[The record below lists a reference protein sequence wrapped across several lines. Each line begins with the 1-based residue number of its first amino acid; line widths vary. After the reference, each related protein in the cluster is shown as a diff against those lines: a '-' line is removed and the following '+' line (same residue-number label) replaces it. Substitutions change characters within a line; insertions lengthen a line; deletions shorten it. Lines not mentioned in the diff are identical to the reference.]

1 MESIDHAILL
11 GAVVMTAGILLGV
24 FSSRFG
30 VPFLLVF
37 LGVGMAAGVDGPGGI
52 RFSNTWLSFLVG
64 NIALAVILLDGGLR
78 TRLATFRVALRPSLS
93 LATLGVV
100 ITAVL
105 VGAFASW
112 LLGIDWKLG
121 LLLGAIVGSTDAAA
135 VFSLLNG
142 SGVRLT
148 ERVASV
154 LEIESGINDPMAIF
168 LTLTLI
174 EWITSPQGLSPGAL
188 VTRLVV
194 QFGVG
199 GILGAA
205 LGYCLANVMER
216 VNVAEGLQAILVCSG
231 GCMVWAIVQ
240 TAGGSGFLAVYLTGM
255 IVGNRE
261 HAVGGDTM
269 RAMDGMAWLAQSAM
283 FLLLGLLVSPHR
295 IWDIALPAAAVA
307 LFLMCVARPVA
318 VWISLLPFRFNAREK
333 GFVAWMGL
341 RGAVPIVLSLFP
353 MLQGMKDSGLLF
365 RVAFAV
371 VLASLL
377 CQGTTV
383 ALAARLA
390 RVLRPL
396 YNEPLSRERMR
407 GTQAPALEL
416 MQFEVAAN
424 SPVDSLRADQLELPM
439 RSRLMTVARD
449 GALVPLDRAI
459 LRAGDTVSVL
469 APGGVLPVL
478 SRLFLTSG
486 PPPAWDQVT
495 YDFLLAGQAS
505 LADVA
510 ALYGTRALLPHE
522 QLSTLEQAMLAV
534 FRSPPVEG
542 DALEIAGLRL
552 TVTRMD
558 GPRIVQVGLLLPRP
572 VAAGAG
578 DGTNHRRRRRHRAR
592 PGLDRVSRPS
602 RRKP

>member
-174 EWITSPQGLSPGAL
+174 EWITAPQGLSPGAL

-199 GILGAA
+199 GVLGAA

-216 VNVAEGLQAILVCSG
+216 VNVAVACRPFRSVRGAVWSG
-231 GCMVWAIVQ
+231 RSC
-240 TAGGSGFLAVYLTGM
+240 
-255 IVGNRE
+255 R
-261 HAVGGDTM
+261 
-269 RAMDGMAWLAQSAM
+269 
-283 FLLLGLLVSPHR
+283 
-295 IWDIALPAAAVA
+295 LPAAVA
-307 LFLMCVARPVA
+307 S
-318 VWISLLPFRFNAREK
+318 W
-333 GFVAWMGL
+333 
-341 RGAVPIVLSLFP
+341 
-353 MLQGMKDSGLLF
+353 
-365 RVAFAV
+365 
-371 VLASLL
+371 
-377 CQGTTV
+377 
-383 ALAARLA
+383 
-390 RVLRPL
+390 
-396 YNEPLSRERMR
+396 
-407 GTQAPALEL
+407 
-416 MQFEVAAN
+416 
-424 SPVDSLRADQLELPM
+424 
-439 RSRLMTVARD
+439 RST
-449 GALVPLDRAI
+449 
-459 LRAGDTVSVL
+459 
-469 APGGVLPVL
+469 
-478 SRLFLTSG
+478 
-486 PPPAWDQVT
+486 
-495 YDFLLAGQAS
+495 
-505 LADVA
+505 
-510 ALYGTRALLPHE
+510 
-522 QLSTLEQAMLAV
+522 
-534 FRSPPVEG
+534 
-542 DALEIAGLRL
+542 
-552 TVTRMD
+552 
-558 GPRIVQVGLLLPRP
+558 
-572 VAAGAG
+572 
-578 DGTNHRRRRRHRAR
+578 
-592 PGLDRVSRPS
+592 
-602 RRKP
+602 

>member
-1 MESIDHAILL
+1 METIDHAILI
-11 GAVVMTAGILLGV
+11 GAVVMTLGILLGV
-24 FSSRFG
+24 FSARFG

-78 TRLATFRVALRPSLS
+78 TRFATFRVALRPSLS
-93 LATLGVV
+93 LATVGVAL
-100 ITAVL
+100 TAVL
-105 VGAFASW
+105 VGLFATW
-112 LLGIDWKLG
+112 VLRIDWKLG

-135 VFSLLNG
+135 VFSLLNS
-142 SGVRLT
+142 SGVRLK

-174 EWITSPQGLSPGAL
+174 EWITAPQGLSVGAL
-188 VTRLVV
+188 AMRLLV

-199 GILGAA
+199 GLLGVG

-231 GCMVWAIVQ
+231 GCMIWAIVQ
-240 TAGGSGFLAVYLTGM
+240 TAGGSGFLAVYLAGM

-261 HAVGGDTM
+261 RAVSEDIM

-283 FLLLGLLVSPHR
+283 FLLLGLLVTPHR
-295 IWDIALPAAAVA
+295 IWDIALPALAVA

-318 VWISLLPFRFNAREK
+318 VLVALLPFRFNLREK
-333 GFVAWMGL
+333 SFVAWMGL

-353 MLQGMKDSGLLF
+353 LLQGMEDSGLLF

-390 RVLRPL
+390 RVQRPN
-396 YNEPLSRERMR
+396 YDEPLSRERLR
-407 GTQAPALEL
+407 GTRDPGLEL
-416 MQFEVAAN
+416 MQFQVAAN
-424 SPVDSLRADQLELPM
+424 APVEDLRADQLELPP
-439 RSRLMTVARD
+439 RSRLVTVVRE
-449 GALVPLDRAI
+449 GALMPLDQAMV
-459 LRAGDTVSVL
+459 RAGDVVSVV
-469 APGGVLPVL
+469 APAGAVPRL
-478 SRLFLTSG
+478 SRLFLK
-486 PPPAWDQVT
+486 PARVPAWDQVSH
-495 YDFLLAGQAS
+495 DFLLDGQAL

-510 ALYGTRALLPHE
+510 ALYGTRALTPAE
-522 QLSTLEQAMLAV
+522 QERTLAEAMLAV
-534 FRSPPVEG
+534 FPSPPVEG
-542 DALEIAGLRL
+542 DAVEIAGLRL
-552 TVTRMD
+552 TVTRME
-558 GPRIVQVGLLLPRP
+558 GPRITQVGLLLPRN
-572 VAAGAG
+572 AAEDAR
-578 DGTNHRRRRRHRAR
+578 DGKDRLWRLRDKAR
-592 PGLDRVSRPS
+592 GSLGSPE
-602 RRKP
+602 

>member
-1 MESIDHAILL
+1 LETIDHAILI
-11 GAVVMTAGILLGV
+11 GAVVMTLGILLGV

-52 RFSNTWLSFLVG
+52 RFNNTWLSFLVG

-78 TRLATFRVALRPSLS
+78 TRFATFRVALRPSLS

-100 ITAVL
+100 LTAVL
-105 VGAFASW
+105 VGLFATW

-135 VFSLLNG
+135 VFSLLNS
-142 SGVRLT
+142 SGIRLK

-174 EWITSPQGLSPGAL
+174 EWITAPDGLSGPAL
-188 VTRLVV
+188 AMRLVV

-199 GILGAA
+199 GVLGVA
-205 LGYCLANVMER
+205 LGYCLANIMER

-261 HAVGGDTM
+261 RAVTGDTM

-283 FLLLGLLVSPHR
+283 FLLLGLLVTPHR
-295 IWDIALPAAAVA
+295 IWDIALPATALA

-318 VWISLLPFRFNAREK
+318 VFVSLLPFRFNTREK
-333 GFVAWMGL
+333 AFVAWMGL

-353 MLQGMKDSGLLF
+353 LLQGMEDSGLLF

-390 RVLRPL
+390 RVLRPP
-396 YNEPLSRERMR
+396 YDEPLSRERLR
-407 GTQAPALEL
+407 GTRNPPLEL
-416 MQFEVAAN
+416 MQFVVAAN
-424 SPVDSLRADQLELPM
+424 SSMEDLRADQVELPP

-449 GALVPLDRAI
+449 GALVPLDQVV
-459 LRAGDTVSVL
+459 LHAGDVVSVL
-469 APGGVLPVL
+469 APSGTVPLL
-478 SRLFLTSG
+478 SRLFLTAAT
-486 PPPAWDQVT
+486 PPAWDQVGH
-495 YDFLLAGQAS
+495 DFVLDGQAA

-510 ALYGTRALLPHE
+510 LLYGSRPLTPEEL
-522 QLSTLEQAMLAV
+522 QWTLETAMLAM
-534 FRSPPVEG
+534 FPSPPVEG
-542 DALEIAGLRL
+542 DAVEIAGLRL

-558 GPRIVQVGLLLPRP
+558 GPRIVQVGLLLPRN
-572 VAAGAG
+572 AAEDAR
-578 DGTNHRRRRRHRAR
+578 DGKERLWRMRDKAR
-592 PGLDRVSRPS
+592 PSDALNPPS

>member
-1 MESIDHAILL
+1 METIDHAILL

-64 NIALAVILLDGGLR
+64 NIALVVILLDGGLR

-93 LATLGVV
+93 LATLGVA
-100 ITAVL
+100 ITAAL
-105 VGAFASW
+105 VGMFASW
-112 LLGIDWKLG
+112 LLRIDWKLG

-135 VFSLLNG
+135 VFSLLNS
-142 SGVRLT
+142 SGVRLK
-148 ERVASV
+148 ERVGSV

-174 EWITSPQGLSPGAL
+174 EWITAPQGLSPGAL
-188 VTRLVV
+188 ATRLVV

-199 GILGAA
+199 GLLGAG

-216 VNVAEGLQAILVCSG
+216 INVAEGLQAILVCSG
-231 GCMVWAIVQ
+231 GCMVWAVVQ
-240 TAGGSGFLAVYLTGM
+240 TAGGSGFLAVYLTGV

-261 HAVGGDTM
+261 RAVSEDTM

-295 IWDIALPAAAVA
+295 IWDIAMPAAAVA

-318 VWISLLPFRFNAREK
+318 VWISLLPFGFSAREK

-353 MLQGMKDSGLLF
+353 LLRGMEGAGLLF
-365 RVAFAV
+365 RLAFAV

-383 ALAARLA
+383 ALAARIA

-396 YNEPLSRERMR
+396 YHEPLSRERLR
-407 GTQAPALEL
+407 GTRAPAMEL

-424 SPVDSLRADQLELPM
+424 APVENLRADRLELPL
-439 RSRLMTVARD
+439 RSQLMTVVRD
-449 GALVPLDRAI
+449 GALVPLERAI

-478 SRLFLTSG
+478 SRLFLTPG
-486 PPPAWDQVT
+486 PPPAWDQVS
-495 YDFLLAGQAS
+495 YDFLLGGQAR
-505 LADVA
+505 LLDVV
-510 ALYGTRALLPHE
+510 ALYGTRVLKPEE
-522 QLSTLEQAMLAV
+522 QLRTLEQAMLAA

-558 GPRIVQVGLLLPRP
+558 GPRILQVGLLLPR
-572 VAAGAG
+572 AAATDTS
-578 DGTNHRRRRRHRAR
+578 DGKEHGWRRRNRAR
-592 PGLDRVSRPS
+592 QGPAPPGPDRS
-602 RRKP
+602 

>member
-1 MESIDHAILL
+1 METIDHAILI
-11 GAVVMTAGILLGV
+11 GAVVMTLGILLGV
-24 FSSRFG
+24 FSARFG

-78 TRLATFRVALRPSLS
+78 TRFATFRVALRPSLS
-93 LATLGVV
+93 LATVGVAL
-100 ITAVL
+100 TAVL
-105 VGAFASW
+105 VGLFATW
-112 LLGIDWKLG
+112 MLGIDWKLG

-142 SGVRLT
+142 SGIRLK

-174 EWITSPQGLSPGAL
+174 QWITAPAGLTLAAL
-188 VTRLVV
+188 AMRLVV

-199 GILGAA
+199 GVLGVA
-205 LGYCLANVMER
+205 LGYCMANVMER
-216 VNVAEGLQAILVCSG
+216 VNVAEGLQAILICAG

-240 TAGGSGFLAVYLTGM
+240 TLGGSGFLAVYLAGM
-255 IVGNRE
+255 MVGNRDR
-261 HAVGGDTM
+261 AVSEDVM

-283 FLLLGLLVSPHR
+283 FLLLGLLVTPHR
-295 IWDIALPAAAVA
+295 IWDVALPSLAVA

-318 VWISLLPFRFNAREK
+318 VFASLLPFRFSAREK

-353 MLQGMKDSGLLF
+353 LLQGMEDSGLLF

-390 RVLRPL
+390 RVLRPP
-396 YNEPLSRERMR
+396 YDEPLSRERLR
-407 GTQAPALEL
+407 GTRSPGLEL
-416 MQFEVAAN
+416 MQFQVAAG
-424 SPVDSLRADQLELPM
+424 SSMEDLRADQLELPP
-439 RSRLMTVARD
+439 RSRLMTLARA
-449 GALVPLDRAI
+449 GSLVPLEQAA
-459 LRAGDTVSVL
+459 LRAGDIVSVL
-469 APGGVLPVL
+469 APAASVPLL
-478 SRLFLTSG
+478 SRLFLVAAR
-486 PPPAWDQVT
+486 PASWDQASH
-495 YDFLLAGQAS
+495 DFLLDGQAR

-510 ALYGTRALLPHE
+510 ALYGTRELTPEE
-522 QLSTLEQAMLAV
+522 QSRTLEEAMLAV
-534 FRSPPVEG
+534 FSSPPVEG
-542 DALEIAGLRL
+542 DALELAGLRL
-552 TVTRMD
+552 TVTRME
-558 GPRIVQVGLLLPRP
+558 GPRVIQVGLLLPRN
-572 VAAGAG
+572 AAEDAR
-578 DGTNHRRRRRHRAR
+578 DGK
-592 PGLDRVSRPS
+592 DRLWRMRGKMRGSVSRPW

>member
-24 FSSRFG
+24 SRRASVSRSCWSSWASAWRPG
-30 VPFLLVF
+30 RRPRWHPLLQH
-37 LGVGMAAGVDGPGGI
+37 LAQLPGGQY
-52 RFSNTWLSFLVG
+52 RAGRDPARW
-64 NIALAVILLDGGLR
+64 GLR

-121 LLLGAIVGSTDAAA
+121 LLLGAIVGSTDAA

-199 GILGAA
+199 GMLGAA

-261 HAVGGDTM
+261 HAVSGDTM

-307 LFLMCVARPVA
+307 LFLMCVARPVS

-459 LRAGDTVSVL
+459 LRAGDIVSVL

-510 ALYGTRALLPHE
+510 ALYGTRPLLPHE

-542 DALEIAGLRL
+542 MRWRL
-552 TVTRMD
+552 PAC
-558 GPRIVQVGLLLPRP
+558 G
-572 VAAGAG
+572 
-578 DGTNHRRRRRHRAR
+578 
-592 PGLDRVSRPS
+592 
-602 RRKP
+602 